1 MSTCAT
7 IFRDLFSSF
16 PRLSYSSHDVSYLS
30 SVHSSLTV
38 SPLIGDI
45 LYFKFPKLRSLKL
58 GIVPG
63 PTASLGSSQPLV
75 YTIRNSADAPGFSWN
90 DKRSRQGKESSCLTR
105 SCLSS
110 LSGDSDAPG
119 YAFKENSVYLV
130 FTVVKRGV
138 GPCLI
143 KSPEF

>member
-1 MSTCAT
+1 MFAYGFA
-7 IFRDLFSSF
+7 I
-16 PRLSYSSHDVSYLS
+16 
-30 SVHSSLTV
+30 
-38 SPLIGDI
+38 IGDI
-45 LYFKFPKLRSLKL
+45 LYFKFLKLRSLKL

-90 DKRSRQGKESSCLTR
+90 DKRSRQGKESSSLTR

-119 YAFKENSVYLV
+119 YASKEYSVYLV
-130 FTVVKRGV
+130 YTVVKHGV
-138 GPCLI
+138 EPCLI
-143 KSPEF
+143 KCPNF